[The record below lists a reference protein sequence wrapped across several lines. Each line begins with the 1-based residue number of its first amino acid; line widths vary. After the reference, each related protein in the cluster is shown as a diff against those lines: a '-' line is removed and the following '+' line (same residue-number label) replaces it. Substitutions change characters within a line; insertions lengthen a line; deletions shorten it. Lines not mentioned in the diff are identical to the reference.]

1 MTQALSPEIQKKFLE
16 LACDL
21 SPENL
26 TCDGELSRSRVNQ
39 KLRLL
44 KAAWKALEKQVGR
57 QVTEDEVWKAA
68 RQGVNHG

>member
-1 MTQALSPEIQKKFLE
+1 MTQALSPEIQKKFLQ

-26 TCDGELSRSRVNQ
+26 TCDGELPRSRVNQ
-39 KLRLL
+39 KLRIL

-57 QVTEDEVWKAA
+57 QVTEDEVWQAA
-68 RQGVNHG
+68 RQGGSHA

>member
-1 MTQALSPEIQKKFLE
+1 MAQALSPEIQKKFLE